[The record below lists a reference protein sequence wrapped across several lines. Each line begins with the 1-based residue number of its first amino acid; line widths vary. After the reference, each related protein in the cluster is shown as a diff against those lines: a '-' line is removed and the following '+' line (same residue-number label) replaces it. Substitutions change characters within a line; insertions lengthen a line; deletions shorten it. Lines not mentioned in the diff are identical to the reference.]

1 VRRLSA
7 YVGVDAGIKHD
18 TAAVVTVAWDHAK
31 PGALALIAHRIWKP
45 SPTGPLDLE
54 ATIEQYLRELHE
66 RHDVVEIRC
75 DPYQL
80 HRSIMTLKA
89 AGLCIVEYPQ
99 TTANTTAMGQALFD
113 LLSGRNL
120 RLYPDAELRR
130 QALNTVA
137 VESTRG
143 WRIAKEKT
151 GKKIDA
157 IVALAMACS
166 AALAAALPC
175 QLTDAQVEQLWAI
188 GAGEE
193 DANPLKLN
201 VTL

>member
-1 VRRLSA
+1 MAIHSLVFGLAFLHQDHGTAHCALS
-7 YVGVDAGIKHD
+7 
-18 TAAVVTVAWDHAK
+18 
-31 PGALALIAHRIWKP
+31 
-45 SPTGPLDLE
+45 
-54 ATIEQYLRELHE
+54 
-66 RHDVVEIRC
+66 
-75 DPYQL
+75 
-80 HRSIMTLKA
+80 
-89 AGLCIVEYPQ
+89 
-99 TTANTTAMGQALFD
+99 
-113 LLSGRNL
+113 
-120 RLYPDAELRR
+120 RR